1 MTSGP
6 ARLGRLM
13 QLQGGFCPW
22 QRRRAALAMSRSDP
36 RTRAAHPVNNPE
48 RVAPARSSR
57 ALAANPQVLIRSAL
71 AMAVLTSALIAW
83 LYFEQ
88 RSALQGTVLALALG
102 AGMVL
107 TAAICAALFVLG
119 RMAGAMQVQ
128 PHQARRDADE
138 ALRGSEARF
147 RATFEHAAV
156 GIAHI
161 AVDGRF
167 LAVNQKLCDIVG
179 YSREELQSKTFQD
192 ITHAQDLPLDVA
204 LGHRAQSGEI
214 ESYSSEKRYLRKDG
228 GPVWVNRTATLVRS
242 ADGNPEYYLAVIEDI
257 QKRKDVEAALRAN
270 EERLRLA
277 LRSANQALFDV
288 DLRTSKVSLSPEY
301 LHMLGQD
308 AQRTEETYETVRA
321 RTHPDDVQRLD
332 QMYQEYAQGARTS
345 HREELRLR
353 TRTGEW
359 IWVLSVGQV
368 AEWDEAGKPLRVVG
382 TSQNITERKSTEEAL
397 RNSERRFRALIEHS
411 LDSIA
416 VIDAGNHI
424 LYLSPAVETV
434 EGYAP
439 EELIGRSGI
448 ENTHTDDLPYVQ
460 QVVAELMANPGKPIP
475 VLWRR
480 RHKDGRWIWLEG
492 FATNLLDDPAVR
504 GIVTN
509 YHDVTERKQAEQAL
523 AAERALLRTLV
534 DALPDVVFTKD
545 NAGRFTMGNAA
556 AIKHIGLVR
565 QEDFAGKT
573 VFDLYPRELAEM
585 YHADDLRT
593 LHGESILNREEP
605 SLDAEG
611 NSRWYLTIKVP
622 LRNPAGEIIGL
633 VGMSRDITDRKN
645 AEALSRRT
653 QKMEALGT
661 LSGGIAHDF
670 NNMLL
675 AINGNARLAM
685 ADLPAEHPA
694 QESLREIAKAG
705 ARAADLV
712 RRILAFSRPQ
722 ESRRETM
729 QLQPVIDEA
738 LKLLRSTLPAMIEIR
753 STFAA
758 NVPAVSA
765 DASQIHQ
772 IIMNLATNAAHAIGD
787 QIGLIEIGL
796 EAADVSAQ
804 LLHASIDLREG
815 CYARLAVSDDG
826 CGMDQTTLER
836 IFDPFFTTKPAG
848 QGTGLGLSVVHG
860 IMRAYGGAVTVYS
873 QPGKG
878 TTFHLYFPAAQP
890 EARVEEGEQS
900 EVLRVRAERVLYVD
914 DEAAL
919 VHLARRALERLGYQV
934 TGHHDPAQALQDF
947 KARPDSFDVVV
958 TDLSMPGMSGF
969 ELARAVLA
977 TRPDI
982 PLLMTSGYVRAQ
994 DEETARKIGVRA
1006 VILKPST
1013 ADDLGKV
1020 LDRVFQGREI

>member
-1 MTSGP
+1 MNSLEP
-6 ARLGRLM
+6 AAEVRSL
-13 QLQGGFCPW
+13 
-22 QRRRAALAMSRSDP
+22 RRF
-36 RTRAAHPVNNPE
+36 AAHP
-48 RVAPARSSR
+48 
-57 ALAANPQVLIRSAL
+57 LAWISG
-71 AMAVLTSALIAW
+71 AMAVAALSGALICW
-83 LYFEQ
+83 LYFQ
-88 RSALQGTVLALALG
+88 QSSGFLSASIVLI
-102 AGMVL
+102 AG
-107 TAAICAALFVLG
+107 ICGALFVLG
-119 RMAGAMQVQ
+119 RRASAALARAGAPEQTV
-128 PHQARRDADE
+128 RDADR
-138 ALRGSEARF
+138 ALRGSEARL

-161 AVDGRF
+161 ALDGKF
-167 LAVNQKLCDIVG
+167 LLVNQKLCDIVG
-179 YSREELQSKTFQD
+179 YPREELQSKTFQD
-192 ITHAQDLPLDVA
+192 ITHAQDLPIDVA
-204 LGHRAQSGEI
+204 FGERAQSGEI
-214 ESYSSEKRYLRKDG
+214 ESYTSEKRYIRKDG
-228 GPVWVNRTATLVRS
+228 SPVWVNRTARLVRS
-242 ADGNPEYYLAVIEDI
+242 TDGSSDYYLVVIEDI

-277 LRSANQALFDV
+277 LSASNQGLFDV
-288 DLRTSKVSLSPEY
+288 DLRTWKLTLSPEY
-301 LHMLGQD
+301 LRMLG
-308 AQRTEETYETVRA
+308 YEPESAEASYDEIHVLR
-321 RTHPDDVQRLD
+321 HPED
-332 QMYQEYAQGARTS
+332 QERMDRIYQEYARGERTS

-353 TRTGEW
+353 TKAGG
-359 IWVLSVGQV
+359 WVWVASTGQV
-368 AEWDEAGKPLRVVG
+368 VEWDEAGKPVRVVG
-382 TSQNITERKSTEEAL
+382 TNSEITERKQAEDAL
-397 RNSERRFRALIEHS
+397 RHSERRFRALIEHS

-416 VIDAGNHI
+416 VIDADNHI

-434 EGYAP
+434 EGYTP
-439 EELIGRSGI
+439 EELVGRSGV
-448 ENTHTDDLPYVQ
+448 ENTHPDDLPYVQ
-460 QVVAELMANPGKPIP
+460 QVVEKLMANPGKPIP

-492 FATNLLDDPAVR
+492 FATNLLDDPAVH

-509 YHDVTERKQAEQAL
+509 YHDVTERKLAEQAL
-523 AAERALLRTLV
+523 AAEQALLRTLI

-545 NAGRFTMGNAA
+545 TAGRFMICNAA
-556 AIKHIGLVR
+556 EIKHLGFAR
-565 QEDFAGKT
+565 QEELAGKT
-573 VFDLYPRELAEM
+573 VFDLYPRELAEL
-585 YHADDLRT
+585 YNADDMRAVR
-593 LHGESILNREEP
+593 GESILNREEP
-605 SLDAEG
+605 SLDADG
-611 NSRWYLTIKVP
+611 TRRWYLTIKVP

-645 AEALSRRT
+645 AEALLRRT

-670 NNMLL
+670 NNILL
-675 AINGNARLAM
+675 AINGNARLAI

-694 QESLREIAKAG
+694 QESLAEIVKAG

-722 ESRRETM
+722 ESRRDTM
-729 QLQPVIDEA
+729 QLQPVIEEA

-753 STFAA
+753 CTFAK

-772 IIMNLATNAAHAIGD
+772 IMMNLATNAAHAIGD

-796 EAADVSAQ
+796 EAVDVSEQ
-804 LLHASIDLREG
+804 LLHASIDLHEG
-815 CYARLAVSDDG
+815 RYARLAVSDSG
-826 CGMDQTTLER
+826 CGMDPATLER

-848 QGTGLGLSVVHG
+848 EGTGLGLSVVHG
-860 IMRAYGGAVTVYS
+860 IMRGHGGAVTVYS

-878 TTFHLYFPAAQP
+878 TTFHLYFPAAEAQ
-890 EARVEEGEQS
+890 ARVEQGRQDA
-900 EVLRVRAERVLYVD
+900 VTRVRAERVLYVD
-914 DEAAL
+914 DEHAL
-919 VHLARRALERLGYQV
+919 VQLARRALERLGYQV
-934 TGHHDPAQALQDF
+934 TGYHDPAEALQDF
-947 KARPDSFDVVV
+947 KARPDAFDVVV

-1020 LDRVFQGREI
+1020 LDRVLQGRGS